1 MLHEFSQLSGQSAH
15 SVFGRSQVRILLGTQ
30 IYSLSHAHGVL
41 IISSSHFC
49 SPSLKFTIFHFFTKI
64 NYNNDQ
70 FNLTLCQLTFF
81 SRKLAHFLVFPSP
94 QEKSLTKVSR
104 KTREEGGKGLN
115 LCNFHLVLL
124 ILKILTR
131 QPQGSHLIT
140 ALSYSGTAI

>member
-1 MLHEFSQLSGQSAH
+1 M
-15 SVFGRSQVRILLGTQ
+15 
-30 IYSLSHAHGVL
+30 
-41 IISSSHFC
+41 SSHSSVDRVPTQCLGGHRFESCWGLRFILCPTLVACWLFHLHIC
-49 SPSLKFTIFHFFTKI
+49 SPSVKFTIFHFFTKI